1 MQNNS
6 INHVA
11 SNETNRPLAMRV
23 DHVTKNFPVLTG
35 SGGATNEEFC
45 VFEGVDFNV
54 YEGEFISMVGHSGCG
69 KSTLLNIMAGFD
81 RCTMGGIIIDG
92 KEVTSPGLDRMVV
105 FQSFAL
111 MPWLTTFDN
120 VRVAVRSAYPDW
132 SKEQINAHTQKY
144 IDTMGLTGAEKKR
157 PALLSGGMRQ
167 RVGIARAFCV
177 DPKVLLL
184 DEPFAQID
192 ALTRGVIQDEL
203 MRMWQVANAT
213 VFMVTHDVDEAI
225 LLSDRIALMTNGPNA
240 RLAEI
245 IEVDLPRPRTR
256 EQMIELPEYTRVRN
270 HILHFLISHQQAQL
284 AQTEPDSKPTPIP
297 GDPESASPPKSTVS
311 TN

>member
-1 MQNNS
+1 MQNNN
-6 INHVA
+6 NHVA
-11 SNETNRPLAMRV
+11 SNESNRPLAMRV

-35 SGGATNEEFC
+35 NGGATNEEFC
-45 VFEGVDFNV
+45 VFKGVDFNV
-54 YEGEFISMVGHSGCG
+54 YEGEFISMIGHSGCG

-81 RCTMGGIIIDG
+81 RCTKGGIIVDG

-120 VRVAVRSAYPDW
+120 VKVAVRSAYPDW
-132 SKEQINAHTQKY
+132 SKEQVNEHTQKY
-144 IDTMGLTGAEKKR
+144 INTMGLTGAEKKR
-157 PALLSGGMRQ
+157 PTLLSGGMRQ
-167 RVGIARAFCV
+167 RVGLARAFCV

-203 MRMWQVANAT
+203 MRMWEVANAT

-245 IEVDLPRPRTR
+245 IEVDIPRPRTR

-270 HILHFLISHQQAQL
+270 HILHFLISHQQVHVEQP
-284 AQTEPDSKPTPIP
+284 EDDSIQASIP
-297 GDPESASPPKSTVS
+297 GDPKIGSPPKSTVA